1 MSDLGANLKVR
12 LFPDSHSIYSSSYN
26 SLWEIMHDERLNF
39 FPGFSD

>member
-1 MSDLGANLKVR
+1 MSDLGAKLKVI

-26 SLWEIMHDERLNF
+26 SLWEIMHDERLNI